1 MLGLTDKN
9 LRTINDLRNLAV
21 DAGHSIVYGARLF
34 PGGVPGPLRFR
45 SGHPSFVICQVFY
58 PLQCIF
64 PIGVSDQLLRKN
76 F

>member
-1 MLGLTDKN
+1 MSGLIDKN
-9 LRTINDLRNLAV
+9 LRTINDLRNLVV
-21 DAGHSIVYGARLF
+21 DAGHSIVYSTRLF

-58 PLQCIF
+58 PVQSIF
-64 PIGVSDQLLRKN
+64 PKGVSDQLLRKI